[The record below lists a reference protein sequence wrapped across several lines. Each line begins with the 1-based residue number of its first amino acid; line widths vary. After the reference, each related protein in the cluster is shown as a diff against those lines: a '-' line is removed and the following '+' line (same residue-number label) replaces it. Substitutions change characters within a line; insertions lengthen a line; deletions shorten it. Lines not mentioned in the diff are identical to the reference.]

1 MTGILGNIVG
11 IVILLIIIFIPLFC
25 LAAIVYGIVALVRRR
40 KSSGGQQGQDG
51 IATTG
56 ILLAIGGIGL
66 FFIIP
71 VLGILAA
78 ILLPAVGAAREKA
91 NMVHCVSN
99 LKQIGV
105 GLMMYAEDNHGSLP
119 GHDDCR
125 KALEQG
131 YGLDAKLFECPRG
144 DVYRF
149 LVDGQKI
156 RQVENPSRTI
166 MALCTSKHH
175 KYSFV
180 PVLYADGHVETTEPQ
195 RIADALEEMSPG
207 EMPVLE

>member
-1 MTGILGNIVG
+1 MNTILGIVFLLV
-11 IVILLIIIFIPLFC
+11 IVLIPLGC
-25 LAAIVYGIVALVRRR
+25 LAAIVYGIVALVRRG
-40 KSSGGQQGQDG
+40 KSDGSQRRQDR
-51 IATTG
+51 IAVIS
-56 ILLAIGGIGL
+56 ILLAVGGLGL
-66 FFIIP
+66 FFIIA
-71 VLGILAA
+71 ILAA
-78 ILLPAVGAAREKA
+78 ILLPAIGSAREHA
-91 NMVHCVSN
+91 RMIQCVSN

-105 GLMMYAEDNHGSLP
+105 GLMMYAEDNHGFLP
-119 GHDDCR
+119 SHDDCR
-125 KALEQG
+125 TALEQG

-180 PVLYADGHVETTEPQ
+180 PVLYADGHVETTEPA